1 MRDWRSRLRN
11 MHWCWIDRFVE
22 FHSGSRAKATKNFS
36 LAESYFRDYYPR
48 HPIMPN
54 SMIVEG
60 MGQTGMY
67 LSCEAIGYTQ
77 LIMLAKVTSAR
88 FHFSARPGDTLTY
101 SVAIN
106 SIGDQGVSVTAVSHI
121 GDRLQGEAD
130 LLYARVADR
139 SPDGRGDLREMA
151 RQMRLFGVYD
161 IGMSSDGGPLRPAV
175 FDNSSRQNAPLL
187 KSK

>member
-1 MRDWRSRLRN
+1 

-22 FHSGSRAKATKNFS
+22 FHGGSRAKAVKNFS
-36 LAESYFRDYYPR
+36 LAESYLRDYYPC

-67 LSCEAIGYTQ
+67 LSCEAIGYSQ
-77 LIMLAKVTSAR
+77 LIMLAKVASVR
-88 FHFSARPGDTLTY
+88 FHFAVRPGDMLTY
-101 SVAIN
+101 SLSIN
-106 SIGDQGVSVTAVSHI
+106 SIQEQGVSVTAVSHV

-139 SPDGRGDLREMA
+139 SSDGRDDLREMA

-161 IGMSSDGGPLRPAV
+161 VGESSDGSPLQPPV
-175 FDNSSRQNAPLL
+175 FD
-187 KSK
+187 